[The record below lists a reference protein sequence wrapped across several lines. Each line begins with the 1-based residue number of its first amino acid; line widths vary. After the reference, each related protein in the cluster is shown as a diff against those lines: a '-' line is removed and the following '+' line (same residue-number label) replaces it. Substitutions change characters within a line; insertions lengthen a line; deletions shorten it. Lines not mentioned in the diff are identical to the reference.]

1 MAASLP
7 NPWPGAVTA
16 PSIITGQ
23 ISQSSSYAAATD
35 SRLNEV
41 EQVQK
46 GLVWYNP
53 QVSPLLRISSRAKNP
68 RTVENTRFYHL
79 EQQRLPRSITLD
91 ASAAVEA
98 GTATT
103 PTKLKIS
110 SSHMSRLRVNDLL
123 YNTSTDDV
131 CLVTAKD
138 DSDTISVTA
147 NIGNASPSG
156 TLYANSQV
164 LFQIGNAYLDG
175 EGLQGSLQVVE
186 DEKIFYCQIFK
197 DVINQSRRFQQTAF
211 YSGDPK
217 SNARQACEFEHTL
230 SQEYAMF
237 LGKPDL
243 KLEGGKLRGF
253 MGGINHYAS
262 VNRVDFGGDT
272 TVTKAFIDS
281 VMIGAMKDGK
291 NGYENREMASKTL
304 FGSAKWIAALN
315 SVGEAQIR
323 VIEPSQKTFG
333 LRISQ
338 YQGSWGVLNFINTP
352 VLNVPG
358 LSQYAFVLDLDHIRP
373 AYFKGGQ
380 TGFKDNV
387 DTKAIDGERGY
398 YLTDRSMIVELAS
411 AHTVLENFGG

>member
-1 MAASLP
+1 MSASLP
-7 NPWPGAVTA
+7 NPWPGAITA
-16 PSIITGQ
+16 PTLKTGQ
-23 ISQSSSYAAATD
+23 ISQGSFYSAATD
-35 SRLNEV
+35 RRLNEI

-79 EQQRLPRSITLD
+79 EKQKLPRSISLD

-98 GTATT
+98 GSATT

-110 SSHMSRLRVNDLL
+110 SSHMDRVRVNDLL
-123 YNTSTDDV
+123 YNTTTGDV

-138 DSDTISVTA
+138 DADTISVTA

-156 TLYANSQV
+156 TLYANSQT
-164 LFQIGNAYLDG
+164 LLQIGNAYLDG
-175 EGLQGSLQVVE
+175 EGLQGSVQVVE
-186 DEKIFYCQIFK
+186 DERIFYCQIFK
-197 DVINQSRRFQQTAF
+197 DVINQTRRFQQTAF

-217 SNARQACEFEHTL
+217 SLGRQDAEFEHTL

-243 KLEGGKLRGF
+243 KLESGKLRGF
-253 MGGINHYAS
+253 MGGLNHYAD

-272 TVTKAFIDS
+272 SVTKAFIDS
-281 VMIGAMKDGK
+281 VMIGAMKEGK

-315 SVGEAQIR
+315 KVGEDQIR

-333 LRISQ
+333 LKISQ
-338 YQGSWGVLNFINTP
+338 YQGSWGVLNFVNTP
-352 VLNVPG
+352 VLNVSG
-358 LSQYAFVLDLDHIRP
+358 LDGYAFVLDLDHVRP

-380 TGFKDNV
+380 TSFTPDA
-387 DTKAIDGERGY
+387 DTKATDGQRGF
-398 YLTDRSMIVELAS
+398 YLTDRSMIVELKA
-411 AHTVLENFGG
+411 AHTVLFGLA